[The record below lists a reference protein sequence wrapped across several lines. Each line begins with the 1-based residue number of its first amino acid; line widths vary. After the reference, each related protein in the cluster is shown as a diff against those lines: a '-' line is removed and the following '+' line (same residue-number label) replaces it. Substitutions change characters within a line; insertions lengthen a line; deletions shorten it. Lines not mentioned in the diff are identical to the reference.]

1 MSNLFNKAALPLPA
15 SGQALPQAWAKPRLE
30 RLAPGSPA
38 HLRAQAALALACQ
51 KPTR

>member
-1 MSNLFNKAALPLPA
+1 MSDPFNKAALPLPD
-15 SGQALPQAWAKPRLE
+15 SGQALPPAWTKPRLE

-38 HLRAQAALALACQ
+38 HLRAEAALALARQ